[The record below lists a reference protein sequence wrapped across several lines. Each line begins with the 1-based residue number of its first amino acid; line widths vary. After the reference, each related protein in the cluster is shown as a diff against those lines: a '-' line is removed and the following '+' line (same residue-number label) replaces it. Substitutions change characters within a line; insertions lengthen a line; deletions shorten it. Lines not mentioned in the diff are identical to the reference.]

1 MHSIIFQVSINPI
14 HREDFINPDRINEGE
29 MVYIDYA
36 SELNETERKHHIKG
50 MVENL
55 LPKGMFALNPDGESV
70 TYKGGYTEWSMEY
83 AKGIQERANVINPC
97 NLMKATGPVWQ
108 LQKYILN
115 PLATDCLFVSAF
127 YGGEGTAERSRSLMK
142 IVSEMTIGQI
152 LYFGAVLD
160 YHF

>member
-1 MHSIIFQVSINPI
+1 MHSFIFQVSTNPI

-29 MVYIDYA
+29 IVYIDYA
-36 SELNETERKHHIKG
+36 SELNDPERKQHIKG

-55 LPKGMFALNPDGESV
+55 LPKGMFTLNPDGESA
-70 TYKGGYTEWSMEY
+70 TYKGGYTEWSKEY
-83 AKGIQERANVINPC
+83 AKGIHERANVINPC
-97 NLMKATGPVWQ
+97 NLFKGVGPVWQ

-127 YGGEGTAERSRSLMK
+127 YGGEGSIERSRSLMK
-142 IVSEMTIGQI
+142 IVSEMTIGQK